1 MIAKPIL
8 NKIRKRN
15 LLDIKI
21 KYECGIKFSADGQF
35 IASGDAEGKV
45 WFWQWKTC
53 KNVKTIDAHESVC
66 IDLDF
71 HPIESSKVVTCSWD
85 SSIKLWD

>member
-21 KYECGIKFSADGQF
+21 KYACGIKFSADG
-35 IASGDAEGKV
+35 
-45 WFWQWKTC
+45 
-53 KNVKTIDAHESVC
+53 
-66 IDLDF
+66 
-71 HPIESSKVVTCSWD
+71 
-85 SSIKLWD
+85 